1 MIPASYRSPLA
12 LLALAGGLLVVAA
25 SSAYT
30 AARFAASPSAV
41 GNVDIRRIL
50 DKIQQRGEME
60 IELTQMG
67 NKFEQELKSRKEQ
80 LETRARE
87 SDAITDPAERQKLR
101 DELAL
106 EQLQLTR
113 WETFKQQ
120 EVDRERAFRWES
132 LYRLIV
138 AEGDKLAQSE
148 GYQYVLVYDGTAEF
162 QRDRRSQAPLAQQV
176 FDQIARRRVLYASK
190 ADDLTEK
197 LILRMNNA
205 RATPGSASGSAKPAA
220 PATPSTPTTP

>member
-1 MIPASYRSPLA
+1 MIPHSYRSPLA
-12 LLALAGGLLVVAA
+12 VLALVGGLLVVAA

-30 AARFAASPSAV
+30 AVRLAAAPSAV
-41 GNVDIRRIL
+41 ANVDIRRIL

-67 NKFEQELKSRKEQ
+67 NKFEQELKTRKEQ

-87 SDAITDPAERQKLR
+87 SDAITDPIERQKLR

-106 EQLQLTR
+106 EQLQLKEWATV
-113 WETFKQQ
+113 KQQ
-120 EVDRERAFRWES
+120 EVDREQALRWES

-138 AEGDKLAQSE
+138 SEGDKLAQSE

-162 QRDRRSQAPLAQQV
+162 QRDRRSQASLAQQV

-205 RATPGSASGSAKPAA
+205 RATPG
-220 PATPSTPTTP
+220 TPSTSPTKP